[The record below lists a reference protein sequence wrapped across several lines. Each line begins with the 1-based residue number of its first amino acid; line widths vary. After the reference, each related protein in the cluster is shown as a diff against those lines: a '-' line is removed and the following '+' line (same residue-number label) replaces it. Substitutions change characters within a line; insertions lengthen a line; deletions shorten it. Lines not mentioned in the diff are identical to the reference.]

1 MFPNIDLMDKDPF
14 DEGGIVRRRRS
25 KRGCKLNPKY
35 LGWAGKWKKT
45 VACNMKCEQWT
56 RHVKNNAEMDRVVAV
71 ESSTCRSG
79 MGPQ

>member
-14 DEGGIVRRRRS
+14 DEGGIVRH
-25 KRGCKLNPKY
+25 
-35 LGWAGKWKKT
+35 
-45 VACNMKCEQWT
+45 M
-56 RHVKNNAEMDRVVAV
+56 KNNAEMDRVVAV